1 MERDRVTEWKRP
13 IQEKQIGER
22 ESERAERK
30 KCNTNVTSKKKIVI
44 QMWHLDSHWKKK
56 KITSR
61 FPLKGKKSNFWD
73 MDDESKSTKKL
84 KRIFLKK

>member
-1 MERDRVTEWKRP
+1 MKEAKTRKTNWRKWEQERREKR
-13 IQEKQIGER
+13 
-22 ESERAERK
+22 
-30 KCNTNVTSKKKIVI
+30 KCNTNVTSQKKSVI
-44 QMWHLDSHWKKK
+44 QMWHLDSLWKKKK

-84 KRIFLKK
+84 KRIDFFF